1 VSSDLVADA
10 GERPTTALARPP
22 IRPAQD
28 DAAPSGGVDAV
39 ERRRLEAQHQPDAPP
54 VPLEQALA
62 TFRRWLHL
70 PDVDPLLAIAA
81 TAVANRSADASPV
94 WLLVIGPPSAGK
106 TEQIGGLVNLPEAV
120 LAATVTESALLS
132 GTSLKERAA
141 NATGGLLRQIGD
153 RGLIVMKDFTSV
165 LAQNRDARAAALGA
179 LREVYDGS
187 WSRPVGSDGG
197 RLLTW
202 RGKVGVVAGCTN
214 AYDRHHAVISQL
226 GDRFL
231 IVRLAVDE
239 DPDAAALSIGLAA
252 LAHSDDEH
260 RERAMRAELAA
271 AICGLVAGADRSRAH
286 RILDG
291 PERRE
296 LVRLARYAGI
306 SRTPVDR
313 DPYTGDL
320 RAMPAPEGPGRLTIA
335 LKQVL
340 GGLEALG
347 ADSTTC
353 WRVVRRLA
361 VDTPPALRS
370 RVLRVMATAREPLRT
385 AVVAERAG
393 LVAKT
398 TARELDELALIDL
411 VSRSKAGT
419 ANNSPDLW
427 APTNQLKTLW
437 PENGAIASAS
447 RWEPPPRNGRPV
459 AVPIGGRGGRDTS
472 SSLDR
477 HDGAGVRP
485 ALPLCGKH
493 GEFLDPHA
501 GCAACAVAADAS

>member
-1 VSSDLVADA
+1 M
-10 GERPTTALARPP
+10 
-22 IRPAQD
+22 
-28 DAAPSGGVDAV
+28 
-39 ERRRLEAQHQPDAPP
+39 
-54 VPLEQALA
+54 PLEQALA

-70 PDVDPLLAIAA
+70 PDVDPLLAVAA

-214 AYDRHHAVISQL
+214 AYDRHHSVISQL

-252 LAHSDDEH
+252 LAHAEDEH
-260 RERAMRAELAA
+260 REHTMRAELTA

-286 RILDG
+286 RILTEA
-291 PERRE
+291 ERKE

-335 LKQVL
+335 LKQVF

-347 ADSTTC
+347 ADTPTA

-370 RVLRVMATAREPLRT
+370 RVLRVMATGDVPRRT
-385 AVVAERAG
+385 AVIAERTG
-393 LVAKT
+393 LGAKT

-411 VSRSKAGT
+411 VSHSKECA
-419 ANNSPDLW
+419 AKNSPDLW
-427 APTNQLKTLW
+427 APTKQLKTLW
-437 PENGAIASAS
+437 PESGPVASAS
-447 RWEPPPRNGRPV
+447 RWRPPPSTGRPV
-459 AVPIGGRGGRDTS
+459 AVAIGGRGEGGRS
-472 SSLDR
+472 SSRDP
-477 HDGAGVRP
+477 HDDANARA

-493 GEFLDPHA
+493 GELLDPHL
-501 GCAACAVAADAS
+501 GCAACAVSANAS